1 MSHVKIMDCT
11 IFVCAFAA
19 NEAINRYPHELIFG
33 IHIDKTKSMSDQL
46 KTRKASDL
54 DASQAIGG
62 SDTTSLNASSSFHV
76 SKKAK
81 REPSMFLRMLDSIL
95 ISKTRGKYDDYKYDA
110 GAFDSLLNRFELGE
124 IQEVEEAIKYD
135 ITVVD
140 NFWNYIGYSLL
151 AKAVMAGLINLVRV
165 LLKHAGKSLMKP
177 LNEDSN
183 PLLQACARGRVEI
196 VKLLLEHGFDPN
208 LMCSDQYY
216 TCLTTACMQGH
227 TAVVRLLL
235 EYGAAPDQANQ
246 GYETPLG
253 YACQNGR
260 LDIVRLL
267 LNGGASVNLVNSY
280 GNTHLITALLYQQD
294 DTDLIQLLLERG
306 ADPAIPDEY
315 GRTALD
321 LVTKGSELAEMLI
334 NAQSEHI
341 LK

>member
-1 MSHVKIMDCT
+1 M
-11 IFVCAFAA
+11 CAFAA

-33 IHIDKTKSMSDQL
+33 MHIDKTKSMSDQL
-46 KTRKASDL
+46 KTRKASDFE
-54 DASQAIGG
+54 AGREVGG

-81 REPSMFLRMLDSIL
+81 REPSMILKMLESIL
-95 ISKTRGKYDDYKYDA
+95 FSKTRGKYDDYKYDA
-110 GAFDSLLNRFELGE
+110 GAFDHLLNRIELGE
-124 IQEVEEAIKYD
+124 MREVDEAIKHNISAID
-135 ITVVD
+135 D
-140 NFWNYIGYSLL
+140 FWNSIGYSLL
-151 AKAVMAGLINLVRV
+151 AKAAMTGLINLVRV
-165 LLKHAGKSLMKP
+165 LLKYADKSSMKP
-177 LNEDSN
+177 PNEDSN
-183 PLLQACARGRVEI
+183 PLLQACTRGRVEI

-227 TAVVRLLL
+227 TEVVRLLL
-235 EYGAAPDQANQ
+235 EHGAAPDQANQ

-267 LNGGASVNLVNSY
+267 LDGGASVNLVNSF
-280 GNTHLITALLYQQD
+280 GNTHLITALLHRQD

-321 LVTKGSELAEMLI
+321 LVAKGSELAEMLI